1 MFLIGRHTR
10 QRPRETHRVRE
21 ALHSHPLR
29 FTYKDCWGERVGTN
43 LPNIMDATVLLLGKI
58 FGWRWASRSPGRDI
72 CVGLLARRADTC
84 TMVCDTRHNSWPPT
98 DSEQTIESSSVLDRC
113 DLTGR
118 QLFRFPGRR
127 LTTLRWWGVPFTLW
141 GVSLRTR
148 GVAWLQTDTVGSRAA
163 IRYRRHSKYQT
174 Q

>member
-1 MFLIGRHTR
+1 MSLTGRHAR
-10 QRPRETHRVRE
+10 RRSYETHRASE
-21 ALHSHPLR
+21 ALHSHLLL
-29 FTYKDCWGERVGTN
+29 FTYKDWWGDRVGTN
-43 LPNIMDATVLLLGKI
+43 LPNIMRDPVLLLGKM
-58 FGWRWASRSPGRDI
+58 FGWRWASRSSRREI
-72 CVGLLARRADTC
+72 CAGLPARRADTC
-84 TMVCDTRHNSWPPT
+84 TMVCDIRHNSWSPT
-98 DSEQTIESSSVLDRC
+98 DSEQTIESSSVLDSC

-118 QLFRFPGRR
+118 QLFRFSGRR